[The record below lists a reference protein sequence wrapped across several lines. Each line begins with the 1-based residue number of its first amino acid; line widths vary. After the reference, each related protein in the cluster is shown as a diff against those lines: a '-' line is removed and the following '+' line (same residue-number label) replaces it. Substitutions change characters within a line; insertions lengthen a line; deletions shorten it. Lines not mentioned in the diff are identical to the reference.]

1 LFKFLDVKVL
11 QQWLLTNYMLPN
23 GSFFILKSNIQGVP
37 FFKGM
42 IERSEVG
49 VSKKYKN
56 KKPFLRLERK
66 KGSKKSN

>member
-1 LFKFLDVKVL
+1 
-11 QQWLLTNYMLPN
+11 MLPN
-23 GSFFILKSNIQGVP
+23 GSFCILKCNIQGFP
-37 FFKGM
+37 FFRGM

-49 VSKKYKN
+49 VSKKYKS